1 MTKDS
6 IHKFCVAPM
15 MQYTDMHDRYLL
27 RLISK
32 KVFLYTEMIAT
43 GSLIYGKC
51 FNQLDFN
58 NEEHPVGVQLGGS
71 DINDLIEC
79 SKKSEQYG
87 YDEINLN
94 VGCPSDRVQKGKF
107 GACLMLE
114 PKLVRDCLGN
124 MMSAVEVPV
133 SIKCRLGVDDNES
146 YEFIHNFITIV
157 KESGVKIFII
167 HARNGILKGLSP
179 RQNRNIPPLKYDYVY
194 KLKEDFPNL
203 EIIINGGIKNLN
215 ECHDHLS
222 RVDGVM
228 LGRSAYENPF
238 MLKNVESELYGL
250 EPIDISKK
258 DVLNQYLEYVERK
271 LGEGHDL
278 GRMMKHLFGLSRGD
292 KYAKT
297 FRVKILEVIKENSL
311 KGYKKELEDL
321 LVY

>member
-124 MMSAVEVPV
+124 MMSAVQVPV

-321 LVY
+321 LVN